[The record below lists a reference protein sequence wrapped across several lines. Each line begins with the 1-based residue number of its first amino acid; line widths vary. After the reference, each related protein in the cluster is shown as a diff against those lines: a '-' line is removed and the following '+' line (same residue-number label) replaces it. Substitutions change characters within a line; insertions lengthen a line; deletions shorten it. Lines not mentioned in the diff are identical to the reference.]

1 MVTYKGTDK
10 DMKCH
15 GGFQY
20 ELEKTYTD
28 DGAIRCGNKGFHSC
42 EVPMDVLTYFRPSEW
57 RRFFSCEA
65 DGRIDRCDEDSKIAS
80 SELTLKA
87 EIGLVGLIKAQIEY
101 VKKIAK
107 QNFAQGDSGHAA
119 AQGDRGHAAA
129 QGDSGH
135 AAAQGYSGHAAAQ
148 GYSGHAAAQGNWGH
162 AAAQGNWGHAA
173 AQGDRGHAAAQGY
186 GGHAAA
192 QGYSGH
198 AEVHGEN
205 SIAASFGIDGTAM
218 AEKVGSWLTVYEW
231 EEIDGE
237 WEIKDGKCVRVDGE
251 KIKPNVWYKLENGEF
266 VEVEE

>member
-1 MVTYKGTDK
+1 MATYKGTDK

-20 ELEKTYTD
+20 ELEKTYMD

-42 EVPMDVLTYFRPSEW
+42 EVPMDVLTYFQPSEG

-65 DGRIDRCDEDSKIAS
+65 DGKIDRCDEDSKIAS

-107 QNFAQGDSGHAA
+107 QNFS
-119 AQGDRGHAAA
+119 
-129 QGDSGH
+129 
-135 AAAQGYSGHAAAQ
+135 QGYSGHAAAQ
-148 GYSGHAAAQGNWGH
+148 G
-162 AAAQGNWGHAA
+162 
-173 AQGDRGHAAAQGY
+173 D
-186 GGHAAA
+186 
-192 QGYSGH
+192 SGH

>member
-1 MVTYKGTDK
+1 MVTFKGTDK

-20 ELEKTYTD
+20 ELEKTYMD

-42 EVPMDVLTYFRPSEW
+42 EVPMDVLTYFWSSEG

-65 DGRIDRCDEDSKIAS
+65 DGKIDRCDEDSKIAS

-87 EIGLVGLIKAQIEY
+87 EIGLVGLIKAQIKY

-107 QNFAQGDSGHAA
+107 QNFAQGDMGHAA
-119 AQGDRGHAAA
+119 AQGD
-129 QGDSGH
+129 D
-135 AAAQGYSGHAAAQ
+135 
-148 GYSGHAAAQGNWGH
+148 
-162 AAAQGNWGHAA
+162 
-173 AQGDRGHAAAQGY
+173 
-186 GGHAAA
+186 
-192 QGYSGH
+192 GH

-205 SIAASFGIDGTAM
+205 SIAASFGIGGTAM

-251 KIKPNVWYKLENGEF
+251 KIKPNVLYKLKNGEF
-266 VEVEE
+266 VEVEK

>member
-1 MVTYKGTDK
+1 MGERLMVTFKGTDK

-20 ELEKTYTD
+20 ELEKTYMD

-42 EVPMDVLTYFRPSEW
+42 EVPMDVLTYFRPSEG

-65 DGRIDRCDEDSKIAS
+65 DGKIDRCDEDSKIAS

-107 QNFAQGDSGHAA
+107 QNFAQGYMGHAVA
-119 AQGDRGHAAA
+119 EGK
-129 QGDSGH
+129 
-135 AAAQGYSGHAAAQ
+135 
-148 GYSGHAAAQGNWGH
+148 WGH
-162 AAAQGNWGHAA
+162 AAAQV
-173 AQGDRGHAAAQGY
+173 Y
-186 GGHAAA
+186 M
-192 QGYSGH
+192 GH
-198 AEVHGEN
+198 AEGHGED
-205 SIAASFGIDGTAM
+205 SIVATFGIDGCAM
-218 AEKVGSWLTVYEW
+218 QEKVGSWLTVYEW
-231 EEIDGE
+231 GQIDGK
-237 WEIKDGKCVRVDGE
+237 WHIKDGKCVRVDGE

>member
-1 MVTYKGTDK
+1 MVTFKGTDK

-20 ELEKTYTD
+20 ELEKTYMD

-42 EVPMDVLTYFRPSEW
+42 EVPMDVLTYFRASEG

-107 QNFAQGDSGHAA
+107 QNFAQGDRGHAAAQGAWGHAA

-129 QGDSGH
+129 QGDWGY
-135 AAAQGYSGHAAAQ
+135 AVAQGY
-148 GYSGHAAAQGNWGH
+148 
-162 AAAQGNWGHAA
+162 
-173 AQGDRGHAAAQGY
+173 R
-186 GGHAAA
+186 
-192 QGYSGH
+192 GH

-205 SIAASFGIDGTAM
+205 SIAVASGINGCVM
-218 AEKVGSWLTVYEW
+218 AEKIGSWLTAYEW
-231 EEIDGE
+231 VYTDKWDIE
-237 WEIKDGKCVRVDGE
+237 DGKCVRVDGE
-251 KIKPNVWYKLENGEF
+251 KIKPNVWYKLKNGEF
-266 VEVEE
+266 VEVGE

>member
-1 MVTYKGTDK
+1 MVTFKGTDK

-20 ELEKTYTD
+20 ELEKTYMD

-42 EVPMDVLTYFRPSEW
+42 EVPMDVLTYFRPSEG

-107 QNFAQGDSGHAA
+107 QNFAQGDRGHAAAQGNSGHAA
-119 AQGDRGHAAA
+119 AQGDEGHAVAEGKWGHAAA

-135 AAAQGYSGHAAAQ
+135 AVAQGYMGHAVAQ
-148 GYSGHAAAQGNWGH
+148 GKW
-162 AAAQGNWGHAA
+162 
-173 AQGDRGHAAAQGY
+173 
-186 GGHAAA
+186 
-192 QGYSGH
+192 GH

>member
-1 MVTYKGTDK
+1 MVTFKGTDK

-20 ELEKTYTD
+20 ELEKTYMD

-42 EVPMDVLTYFRPSEW
+42 EVPMDVLTYFRPSEG

-107 QNFAQGDSGHAA
+107 QNFAQGD
-119 AQGDRGHAAA
+119 RGHAAA

-135 AAAQGYSGHAAAQ
+135 AVAQGYMGHAVAQ
-148 GYSGHAAAQGNWGH
+148 GKW
-162 AAAQGNWGHAA
+162 
-173 AQGDRGHAAAQGY
+173 
-186 GGHAAA
+186 
-192 QGYSGH
+192 GH

-237 WEIKDGKCVRVDGE
+237 WDIKDGKCALVDG
-251 KIKPNVWYKLENGEF
+251 KKVKPNVRYKLKNGEF

>member
-1 MVTYKGTDK
+1 MVTFKGTDK

-20 ELEKTYTD
+20 ELEKTYMD

-42 EVPMDVLTYFRPSEW
+42 EVPMDVLTYFRPSEG

-107 QNFAQGDSGHAA
+107 QNFSQGYRGHAA
-119 AQGDRGHAAA
+119 AQGDR
-129 QGDSGH
+129 
-135 AAAQGYSGHAAAQ
+135 
-148 GYSGHAAAQGNWGH
+148 
-162 AAAQGNWGHAA
+162 
-173 AQGDRGHAAAQGY
+173 
-186 GGHAAA
+186 
-192 QGYSGH
+192 GH

-205 SIAASFGIDGTAM
+205 SIAAAFGIDGRVM
-218 AEKVGSWLTVYEW
+218 AEKIGSWLTVYEW
-231 EEIDGE
+231 VYTDK
-237 WEIKDGKCVRVDGE
+237 WDIKNGKCVRVDGE

-266 VEVEE
+266 VEVVE

>member
-1 MVTYKGTDK
+1 MVTFKGTDK

-20 ELEKTYTD
+20 ELEKTYMD

-42 EVPMDVLTYFRPSEW
+42 EVPMDVLTYFRPSEG

-101 VKKIAK
+101 VKKYAK
-107 QNFAQGDSGHAA
+107 KNFAQGYMGHAA

-129 QGDSGH
+129 QGDRGH
-135 AAAQGYSGHAAAQ
+135 AAAQGYMGHAAAQ
-148 GYSGHAAAQGNWGH
+148 GYIGHAAAQGYM
-162 AAAQGNWGHAA
+162 GHAA
-173 AQGDRGHAAAQGY
+173 AQGDR
-186 GGHAAA
+186 
-192 QGYSGH
+192 GH

-205 SIAASFGIDGTAM
+205 SIAAAFGIDGRVM
-218 AEKVGSWLTVYEW
+218 AEKIGSWLTVYEW
-231 EEIDGE
+231 VYTDK
-237 WEIKDGKCVRVDGE
+237 WDIKNGKCVRVDGE